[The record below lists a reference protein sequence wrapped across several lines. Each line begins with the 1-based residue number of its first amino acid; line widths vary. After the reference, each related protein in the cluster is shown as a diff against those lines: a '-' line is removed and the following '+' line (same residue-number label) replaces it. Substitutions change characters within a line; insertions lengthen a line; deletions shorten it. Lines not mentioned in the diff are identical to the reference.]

1 MVLTTDYTDKK
12 FMNEDHGS
20 RVRQVLVDA
29 IHVSILIAYFVISSE
44 AEGAVENGAA
54 WEAATRAG
62 RPKAERMGDERIKS
76 LDFICLVTHRHQD
89 PPDVRSRDQS
99 GRFSSLATTSSA
111 VILELSHR
119 ERRDKARSR

>member
-1 MVLTTDYTDKK
+1 MH
-12 FMNEDHGS
+12 EDRGS

-44 AEGAVENGAA
+44 AEGAVENGGLG
-54 WEAATRAG
+54 EAATWAG

-99 GRFSSLATTSSA
+99 GRFSSSLATTSSA